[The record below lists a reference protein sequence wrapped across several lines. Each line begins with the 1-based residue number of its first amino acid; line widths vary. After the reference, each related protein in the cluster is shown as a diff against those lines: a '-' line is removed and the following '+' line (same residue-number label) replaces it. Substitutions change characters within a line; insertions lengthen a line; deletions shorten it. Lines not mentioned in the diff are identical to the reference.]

1 MPNTWKRWN
10 YLIIKFMSVIMSV
23 KEIKYEKQTKKERKN
38 KALEVCQQKRSQ
50 TISGQGVGGALNFRL
65 SRRYSEKIYNF

>member
-23 KEIKYEKQTKKERKN
+23 KEIKYEKIGKKRK
-38 KALEVCQQKRSQ
+38 
-50 TISGQGVGGALNFRL
+50 
-65 SRRYSEKIYNF
+65 EK